1 MSQLIRCPS
10 TNVPINEYHLLFREV
25 KKHKPNNIVK
35 VLNECGLTEYP
46 QIMRMVSHVRFID
59 AHLIH
64 KQ

>member
-1 MSQLIRCPS
+1 MPQLVRCPS
-10 TNVPINEYHLLFREV
+10 TNVPIGEYYMLFRAV
-25 KKHKPNNIVK
+25 KKHRPDDIVK
-35 VLNECGLTEYP
+35 VLKECGLTEYP